1 MNRKL
6 LSMLIAVVCSV
17 SATAQITDENKKMLP
32 FVSIQG
38 GATRTILQEGV
49 ERKWA
54 PMGAI
59 SIGTYFIPA
68 FGLRLQASGWAWNQ
82 NNNIIGMKTKNK
94 YAGGMVDLMF
104 NLCNLVDPSYEK
116 PFNVV
121 LIGGAGL
128 HYAQTKYEALN
139 DNNLPLMNTNKRV
152 TPNLRG
158 GLQLDVKLANN
169 VAFLVEGGY
178 QMISEEGS
186 YQLFSKEHG
195 ARGIKGKA
203 WPYLS
208 AGLAYKFGKRK
219 AKPAPT
225 AANYLMETADNQS
238 AHAASAIPV
247 VEEKEQTPAPKP
259 TPLTPAIETKKT
271 QKVTQNISFAL
282 AKSSITPENKKIITQ
297 VAEWAKENKGTIALT
312 GYADK
317 GTGNATINQK
327 ISEQRVQAVK
337 AELIRQGVSASRIT
351 TDAKGDTV
359 QPFAQNDQNRVV
371 IAICEEK

>member
-1 MNRKL
+1 M
-6 LSMLIAVVCSV
+6 
-17 SATAQITDENKKMLP
+17 
-32 FVSIQG
+32 
-38 GATRTILQEGV
+38 
-49 ERKWA
+49 
-54 PMGAI
+54 
-59 SIGTYFIPA
+59 
-68 FGLRLQASGWAWNQ
+68 
-82 NNNIIGMKTKNK
+82 
-94 YAGGMVDLMF
+94 
-104 NLCNLVDPSYEK
+104 
-116 PFNVV
+116 
-121 LIGGAGL
+121 
-128 HYAQTKYEALN
+128 
-139 DNNLPLMNTNKRV
+139 
-152 TPNLRG
+152 
-158 GLQLDVKLANN
+158 
-169 VAFLVEGGY
+169 
-178 QMISEEGS
+178 
-186 YQLFSKEHG
+186 
-195 ARGIKGKA
+195 
-203 WPYLS
+203 
-208 AGLAYKFGKRK
+208 
-219 AKPAPT
+219 
-225 AANYLMETADNQS
+225 
-238 AHAASAIPV
+238 